1 MAPIDRIL
9 VPTDFSS
16 NGLIAAA
23 QAGALA
29 RHFHAQ
35 VTLLHVDEFV
45 VMLPFNTEAQR
56 AEHMM
61 ARRKE
66 LMEFARTELADVAVK
81 RMVCS
86 GDAAKVIVARAREEQ
101 SDLILMPARGAGV
114 FRRFLLGSVTA
125 KVLHDAECPVWTEAH
140 LEEPSPHR
148 PGGIRD
154 VLCAV
159 DFGPQ
164 TRQTLHWAADMS
176 RALGAKLTVVHA
188 VLETPPNLPD
198 RYAFQWHEE
207 AHCGASER
215 LHEMLL
221 DCGVTAKVL
230 VVSDGDV
237 PKSLESAARQTKADV
252 LVIGRAVEGSA
263 GRPGSL
269 TFPIVCAA
277 PCAVV
282 SI

>member
-1 MAPIDRIL
+1 MVPLDRIL

-16 NGLIAAA
+16 NSLTAVA

-45 VMLPFNTEAQR
+45 VMHPFNSEANR
-56 AEHMM
+56 AEHMTG
-61 ARRKE
+61 RRKE
-66 LMEFARTELADVAVK
+66 LMEFGKAELAEVAVK

-86 GDAAKVIVARAREEQ
+86 GDPAKVIVTRARDEQ
-101 SDLILMPARGAGV
+101 SDLIMMPARGNGE

-125 KVLHDAECPVWTEAH
+125 KVLHDAECPVWTGAH
-140 LEEPSPHR
+140 LAEPSAHHR
-148 PGGIRD
+148 SEIRN

-164 TRQTLHWAADMS
+164 TSKTLYWAADLS

-207 AHCGASER
+207 ARCGASER
-215 LHEMLL
+215 VHEMLL
-221 DCGVTAKVL
+221 DCGVTANVL

-237 PKSLESAARQTKADV
+237 PKSLAAAARQANADV

-263 GRPGSL
+263 GRPGSQ

-277 PCAVV
+277 PCDVV